1 VSGLRIGLLGASRI
15 ADEALAR
22 PAART
27 EDRLV
32 AVAARDRGRAEDFA
46 RRFGVERVVE
56 DYAALLADPEVDVVY
71 NALPNAL
78 HAPWNLATIAAGKA
92 LLAEK
97 PFAGTAAE
105 CREVRDAAT
114 AAGVPVFVGYHYFHH
129 PLYRRLADVV
139 ASGGIGEVTAVETR
153 MRMPAPPPDDVR
165 WSLALAGGA
174 LMDLGCYAVHTVL
187 MLAPSLGGTPS
198 LQDARA
204 GERSP
209 GVDEWADATNR
220 FPGGAEGRI
229 HCHIA
234 APGWEMSH
242 RVVGTRGEVLAPMYA
257 LPHRDDRLIVRTGTD
272 ERVERLGTTPTYDFQ
287 LAALRAS
294 LTGTAPLPRGADMGF
309 SVEIAELL
317 DAIYLA
323 AGLPLRPAAVPAH

>member
-1 VSGLRIGLLGASRI
+1 MSGLRIGLLGASRI
-15 ADEALAR
+15 ADEAVVR
-22 PAART
+22 PAAGT
-27 EDRLV
+27 DDRLV
-32 AVAARDRGRAEDFA
+32 AVAARDRARAEEFA
-46 RRFGVERVVE
+46 RRSGVERVVE

-78 HAPWNLATIAAGKA
+78 HAPWNLAVIGAGKA
-92 LLAEK
+92 LFAEK

-105 CREVRDAAT
+105 CREVRDAAA

-129 PLYRRLADVV
+129 PLYRRLVDVV
-139 ASGGIGEVTAVETR
+139 AAGEIGEVTTVGTR

-174 LMDLGCYAVHTVL
+174 LMDLGCYAVHTLL
-187 MLAPSLGGTPS
+187 MLAPALGGSPW
-198 LQDARA
+198 LVDARA

-209 GVDEWADATNR
+209 GVDEWAEATYR

-234 APGWEMSH
+234 APGWEMAH
-242 RVVGTRGEVLAPMYA
+242 RIVGTRGEVVAPMYA
-257 LPHRDDRLIVRTGTD
+257 LPHRDDRLIVRVGGV

-287 LAALRAS
+287 LAALRAYLGGS
-294 LTGTAPLPRGADMGF
+294 APLSRGADADL
-309 SVEIAELL
+309 SVEIAEQL

-323 AGLPLRPAAVPAH
+323 TGLPLRPAAVPAR